1 MLTTK
6 TDSFVNVSEI
16 TTKIARQ
23 LFDDTKQ
30 ISGKTKLLKAV
41 NHPAN
46 SGGLQKLKMN
56 YNF

>member
-6 TDSFVNVSEI
+6 TDSFVNLSEI

-30 ISGKTKLLKAV
+30 ISGKTKLLSVTRA
-41 NHPAN
+41 
-46 SGGLQKLKMN
+46 KLSTTKVT
-56 YNF
+56 